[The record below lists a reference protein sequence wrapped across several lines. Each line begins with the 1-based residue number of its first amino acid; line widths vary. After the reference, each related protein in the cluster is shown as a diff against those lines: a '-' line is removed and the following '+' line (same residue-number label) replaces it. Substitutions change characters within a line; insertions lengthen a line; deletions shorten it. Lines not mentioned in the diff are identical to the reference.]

1 MGDEWG
7 IIHANKAWGGA
18 RKVEVHKKYRH
29 GKTYVSGELEG
40 VSFSTRDPSVEVDGI
55 VYPKI
60 DRALLMFT
68 EAGDRGELLL
78 QLNLTEAQVDHLR
91 DVLYEVSRQM
101 MVDRNRR
108 ELEAGHKRV
117 SSEEA
122 GYNGGE
128 DNGEDVMEP
137 KLWSFK
143 FKRNAYGD
151 VGFNQIMAPT
161 KEHAIEFAKDEFEG
175 ERDGR
180 APLFVVEN
188 TFKEVKD
195 VNAYYDSFPLMD

>member
-1 MGDEWG
+1 M
-7 IIHANKAWGGA
+7 
-18 RKVEVHKKYRH
+18 KVEVHKKYRH

-91 DVLYEVSRQM
+91 DVLYEGSKQM

-108 ELEAGHKRV
+108 ELEAGHARQKRV
-117 SSEEA
+117 SSEA
-122 GYNGGE
+122 ASYNNGE

-137 KLWSFK
+137 KLYTFK
-143 FKRNAYGD
+143 FMPNKYGD
-151 VGFNQIMAPT
+151 AGFNQVTAPSL
-161 KEHAIEFAKDEFEG
+161 EHAIEFAKDEFEG

-180 APLFVVEN
+180 APLVVDVN
-188 TFKEVKD
+188 SFKEVKD

>member
-1 MGDEWG
+1 M
-7 IIHANKAWGGA
+7 
-18 RKVEVHKKYRH
+18 KVEVTKKYRH

-40 VSFSTRDPSVEVDGI
+40 VSFSTRDPSVEVDAI

-91 DVLYEVSRQM
+91 DVLYEVSKQM
-101 MVDRNRR
+101 MADRSRR
-108 ELEAGHKRV
+108 ELEAGHARQKRV
-117 SSEEA
+117 SAEEA
-122 GYNGGE
+122 GYNKGE

-143 FKRNAYGD
+143 FLPNAYGD
-151 VGFNQIMAPT
+151 VGFNQITAPT
-161 KEHAIEFAKDEFEG
+161 LEHAIEFAKDEFEG
-175 ERDGR
+175 DRDGR
-180 APLFVVEN
+180 APMFVDVN
-188 TFKEVKD
+188 SFKVVKD
-195 VNAYYDSFPLMD
+195 VNAYYNSFPLMD

>member
-1 MGDEWG
+1 M
-7 IIHANKAWGGA
+7 
-18 RKVEVHKKYRH
+18 KVEVHKKYRH

-91 DVLYEVSRQM
+91 DVLYEVSKQM
-101 MVDRNRR
+101 MVDRSRR
-108 ELEAGHKRV
+108 ELEAGHARQKRV
-117 SSEEA
+117 SAEEA

-143 FKRNAYGD
+143 FLPNAYGD
-151 VGFNQIMAPT
+151 VGFNQITAPT
-161 KEHAIEFAKDEFEG
+161 LEHAIEFAKDEFEG
-175 ERDGR
+175 DRDGR
-180 APLFVVEN
+180 APLVVDVN
-188 TFKEVKD
+188 SFKVVKD
-195 VNAYYDSFPLMD
+195 VNAYYNSFPLMD

>member
-1 MGDEWG
+1 M
-7 IIHANKAWGGA
+7 
-18 RKVEVHKKYRH
+18 KVEVTKKYRH

-108 ELEAGHKRV
+108 ELEAGHARQKRV
-117 SSEEA
+117 SEQEA

-137 KLWSFK
+137 KLYSFK
-143 FKRNAYGD
+143 FLPNKYGD
-151 VGFNQIMAPT
+151 VGFNQVTAPSL
-161 KEHAIEFAKDEFEG
+161 EHAIEFAKDEFEG

-180 APLFVVEN
+180 APLVVDVN
-188 TFKEVKD
+188 SFKVVKD

>member
-1 MGDEWG
+1 M
-7 IIHANKAWGGA
+7 
-18 RKVEVHKKYRH
+18 KVEVHKKYRH

-40 VSFSTRDPSVEVDGI
+40 VSFSTRDPSVEVDAI

-91 DVLYEVSRQM
+91 DVLYEVSKQM
-101 MVDRNRR
+101 MVDRSRR
-108 ELEAGHKRV
+108 ELEAGHARQKRV
-117 SSEEA
+117 SAEEA
-122 GYNGGE
+122 GYNRGE

-143 FKRNAYGD
+143 FLPNAYGD
-151 VGFNQIMAPT
+151 VGFNQITAPT
-161 KEHAIEFAKDEFEG
+161 LEHAIEFAKDEFEG
-175 ERDGR
+175 DRDGR
-180 APLFVVEN
+180 APLVVDVN
-188 TFKEVKD
+188 SFKVVKD
-195 VNAYYDSFPLMD
+195 VNAYYNSFPLMD

>member
-1 MGDEWG
+1 M
-7 IIHANKAWGGA
+7 
-18 RKVEVHKKYRH
+18 KVEVTKKYRH

-40 VSFSTRDPSVEVDGI
+40 VSFSTRDPSVEVDAI

-91 DVLYEVSRQM
+91 DVLYEVSKQM
-101 MVDRNRR
+101 MADRSRR
-108 ELEAGHKRV
+108 ELEAGHARQKSV
-117 SSEEA
+117 SQEKA

-143 FKRNAYGD
+143 FLPNKYGD
-151 VGFNQIMAPT
+151 VGFNQVTAPSL
-161 KEHAIEFAKDEFEG
+161 EHAIEFAKDEFEG

-180 APLFVVEN
+180 APLVVDVN
-188 TFKEVKD
+188 SFKVVKD

>member
-1 MGDEWG
+1 M
-7 IIHANKAWGGA
+7 KT
-18 RKVEVHKKYRH
+18 EVHKKYRH

-40 VSFSTRDPSVEVDGI
+40 VSFSTRDPSVEVDGSG
-55 VYPKI
+55 YPKI

-91 DVLYEVSRQM
+91 GVLYEVSKQM
-101 MVDRNRR
+101 MADRNRR
-108 ELEAGHKRV
+108 ELEAGHDRAMREEMRAQVNSV
-117 SSEEA
+117 SQEKA
-122 GYNGGE
+122 GYNKGE

-143 FKRNAYGD
+143 FNRTAYGD
-151 VGFNQIMAPT
+151 VGFTQLMAPP
-161 KEHAIEFAKDEFEG
+161 KEHAIEFAKDDFEG
-175 ERDGR
+175 DHHGR
-180 APLFVVEN
+180 APLVVDVN
-188 TFKEVKD
+188 SFKEVKD

>member
-1 MGDEWG
+1 M
-7 IIHANKAWGGA
+7 
-18 RKVEVHKKYRH
+18 KVEVTKKYRH

-40 VSFSTRDPSVEVDGI
+40 VSFSTRDPSIEVDAI

-60 DRALLMFT
+60 NRALLMFT

-91 DVLYEVSRQM
+91 DVLYEVSKQM

-108 ELEAGHKRV
+108 ELDEGHARQKRV
-117 SSEEA
+117 SAEEA
-122 GYNGGE
+122 GYNKGE
-128 DNGEDVMEP
+128 DNGEDVMKP

-151 VGFNQIMAPT
+151 VGFNQIMAPSL
-161 KEHAIEFAKDEFEG
+161 EHAIEFAKDEFENLD
-175 ERDGR
+175 DGR
-180 APLFVVEN
+180 APLFVDEN

-195 VNAYYDSFPLMD
+195 VNAYYSSFPLMD

>member
-1 MGDEWG
+1 M
-7 IIHANKAWGGA
+7 
-18 RKVEVHKKYRH
+18 KVEVTKKYRH

-40 VSFSTRDPSVEVDGI
+40 VSFSTRDPSVEVDAI

-91 DVLYEVSRQM
+91 DVLYEVSKQM
-101 MVDRNRR
+101 MVDRKRR
-108 ELEAGHKRV
+108 ELEAGHARQKRV
-117 SSEEA
+117 SAEEA
-122 GYNGGE
+122 GYNKGE

-143 FKRNAYGD
+143 FLPNAYGD
-151 VGFNQIMAPT
+151 VGFNQITAPT
-161 KEHAIEFAKDEFEG
+161 LEHAIEFAKDEFEG
-175 ERDGR
+175 DRDGR
-180 APLFVVEN
+180 APLVVDVN
-188 TFKEVKD
+188 SFKVVKD
-195 VNAYYDSFPLMD
+195 VNAYYNSFPLMD

>member
-1 MGDEWG
+1 M
-7 IIHANKAWGGA
+7 
-18 RKVEVHKKYRH
+18 KVEVHKKYRH

-91 DVLYEVSRQM
+91 DVLYEVSKQM

-108 ELEAGHKRV
+108 EMEAGHDRQKRV
-117 SSEEA
+117 SQEKA

-137 KLWSFK
+137 KLYTFK
-143 FKRNAYGD
+143 FLPNKYGD
-151 VGFNQIMAPT
+151 AGFNQVTAPSL
-161 KEHAIEFAKDEFEG
+161 EHAIEFAKDEFEG

-180 APLFVVEN
+180 APLVVDVN
-188 TFKEVKD
+188 SFKEVKD

>member
-1 MGDEWG
+1 M
-7 IIHANKAWGGA
+7 
-18 RKVEVHKKYRH
+18 KVEVHKKYRH

-40 VSFSTRDPSVEVDGI
+40 VSFSTRDPSVEVDAI

-91 DVLYEVSRQM
+91 DVLYEVSKQM
-101 MVDRNRR
+101 MVDRSRR
-108 ELEAGHKRV
+108 ELEAGHARQKRV
-117 SSEEA
+117 SAEEA

-143 FKRNAYGD
+143 FLPNAYGD

-161 KEHAIEFAKDEFEG
+161 LEHAIEFAKDEFEG
-175 ERDGR
+175 DRDGR
-180 APLFVVEN
+180 APLVVDVN
-188 TFKEVKD
+188 SFKVVKD

>member
-1 MGDEWG
+1 M
-7 IIHANKAWGGA
+7 
-18 RKVEVHKKYRH
+18 KVEVTKKYRH

-40 VSFSTRDPSVEVDGI
+40 VSFSTRDPSVEVDAI

-91 DVLYEVSRQM
+91 DVLYEVSKQM
-101 MVDRNRR
+101 MVDRKRR
-108 ELEAGHKRV
+108 ELEAGHARQKRV
-117 SSEEA
+117 SEEA
-122 GYNGGE
+122 ASYNRGE

-143 FKRNAYGD
+143 FLPNAYGD
-151 VGFNQIMAPT
+151 VGFNQITAPT
-161 KEHAIEFAKDEFEG
+161 LEHAIEFAKDEFEG
-175 ERDGR
+175 DRDGR
-180 APLFVVEN
+180 APLVVDVN
-188 TFKEVKD
+188 SFKVVKD
-195 VNAYYDSFPLMD
+195 VNAYYNSFPLMD

>member
-1 MGDEWG
+1 M
-7 IIHANKAWGGA
+7 
-18 RKVEVHKKYRH
+18 KVEVHKKYRH

-68 EAGDRGELLL
+68 EAGDRGELVL
-78 QLNLTEAQVDHLR
+78 QLMLSEEQVDHLR
-91 DVLYEVSRQM
+91 DVLYEMSRQM

-108 ELEAGHKRV
+108 ELEAGHARQKRV
-117 SSEEA
+117 SEEA
-122 GYNGGE
+122 ASYNGGE

-137 KLWSFK
+137 KLYSFK
-143 FKRNAYGD
+143 FLPNKYGD
-151 VGFNQIMAPT
+151 VGFNQVTAPSL
-161 KEHAIEFAKDEFEG
+161 EHAIEFAKDEFEG

-180 APLFVVEN
+180 APLVVDVN
-188 TFKEVKD
+188 SFKEVKD

>member
-1 MGDEWG
+1 M
-7 IIHANKAWGGA
+7 
-18 RKVEVHKKYRH
+18 KVEVHKKYRH

-91 DVLYEVSRQM
+91 DVLYEVSKQM

-108 ELEAGHKRV
+108 ELEAGHARQKSV
-117 SSEEA
+117 SQEKA
-122 GYNGGE
+122 GYNRGE

-137 KLWSFK
+137 KLYSFK
-143 FKRNAYGD
+143 FHRNKYGD
-151 VGFNQIMAPT
+151 VGFNQVTAPSL
-161 KEHAIEFAKDEFEG
+161 EHAIEFAKDEFEG

-180 APLFVVEN
+180 APLVVDVN
-188 TFKEVKD
+188 SFKVVKD

>member
-1 MGDEWG
+1 M
-7 IIHANKAWGGA
+7 
-18 RKVEVHKKYRH
+18 KVEVTKKYRH

-78 QLNLTEAQVDHLR
+78 QINLTEAQVDHLR
-91 DVLYEVSRQM
+91 DLLYEVSTQM

-117 SSEEA
+117 SEKEA
-122 GYNGGE
+122 GYNKGE
-128 DNGEDVMEP
+128 DNGEDDMLPKP
-137 KLWSFK
+137 KLYSFK
-143 FKRNAYGD
+143 FLPNKYGD
-151 VGFNQIMAPT
+151 VGFNQITARSV
-161 KEHAIEFAKDEFEG
+161 EDAIEFAKDEFEG

-180 APLFVVEN
+180 APLVVDVN
-188 TFKEVKD
+188 SFKEVKD

>member
-1 MGDEWG
+1 M
-7 IIHANKAWGGA
+7 
-18 RKVEVHKKYRH
+18 KVEVHKKYRH

-91 DVLYEVSRQM
+91 DVLYEVSKQM

-108 ELEAGHKRV
+108 ELDEGHARQKRV
-117 SSEEA
+117 SEEA
-122 GYNGGE
+122 ASYNGGE

-137 KLWSFK
+137 KLYTFK
-143 FKRNAYGD
+143 FLPNKYGD
-151 VGFNQIMAPT
+151 AGFNQVTAPSL
-161 KEHAIEFAKDEFEG
+161 EHAIEFAKDEFEG
-175 ERDGR
+175 DHHGR
-180 APLFVVEN
+180 APLVVDVN
-188 TFKEVKD
+188 SFKEVKD

>member
-1 MGDEWG
+1 M
-7 IIHANKAWGGA
+7 
-18 RKVEVHKKYRH
+18 KVEVHKKYRH

-91 DVLYEVSRQM
+91 DVLYEVSKQM

-108 ELEAGHKRV
+108 EMEAGHKRV
-117 SSEEA
+117 SAEEA
-122 GYNGGE
+122 SYNKGE
-128 DNGEDVMEP
+128 DNGDEVMEP

-143 FKRNAYGD
+143 FKRNKYGD

-180 APLFVVEN
+180 APLFVDEN

>member
-1 MGDEWG
+1 M
-7 IIHANKAWGGA
+7 
-18 RKVEVHKKYRH
+18 KVEVHKKYRH

-91 DVLYEVSRQM
+91 DVLYEMSKQM

-108 ELEAGHKRV
+108 ELEAGHARQKSV
-117 SSEEA
+117 SQEKA
-122 GYNGGE
+122 GYNRGE
-128 DNGEDVMEP
+128 DNGDEVMEP
-137 KLWSFK
+137 KLYSFK
-143 FKRNAYGD
+143 FLPNKYGD
-151 VGFNQIMAPT
+151 VGFNQVTAPSL
-161 KEHAIEFAKDEFEG
+161 EHAIEFAKDEFEG

-180 APLFVVEN
+180 APLVVDVN
-188 TFKEVKD
+188 SFKVVKD